1 MRSYTR
7 LITSLFSTDG
17 SIGYAQ
23 AWDLFTHMR
32 YVAHPNPD
40 ATLYTLMIRA
50 CASSLTARAEPER
63 ALDLWTEMTVDR
75 AIQPSAGTYAAVI
88 LACARSGS
96 KAYIHEA
103 FRLAKE
109 MLDAHRDAYG
119 RPAFRPDGRMFS
131 ALLEGA
137 KRVGDLARTRWILAE
152 MVRWGDDNESGF
164 ENAEITEE
172 IMMHVFHA
180 YAAYKPP
187 FNRSSTVLVDRA
199 ASTTIPPENSSTIG
213 NFPAVDI
220 LTNSRNG
227 SESRVTATEIPRFA
241 HLPPQSR
248 SEVIGEAKA
257 LFTRIPNVARGA
269 SPELTGLRFDQVR
282 LTPRLL
288 NSYLSVHYAH
298 ATFEES
304 EQLFRTIFEEFG
316 VSRNVRSY
324 VEALE
329 RCARARRGHERTV
342 GHIFGNWLWSE
353 WQALENGEAS
363 DISGAITARLIE
375 RANVAIIRIWTLWV
389 SPAIYVRIKSSRR
402 LV

>member
-1 MRSYTR
+1 MQSYTR

-17 SIGYAQ
+17 SIGHAQ

-32 YVAHPNPD
+32 YVAHPYPD
-40 ATLYTLMIRA
+40 AALYTLMIRA

-63 ALDLWTEMTVDR
+63 ALDLWTEMTIDR
-75 AIQPSAGTYAAVI
+75 ELQPSAGTYAAVI
-88 LACARSGS
+88 LACARSGN
-96 KAYIHEA
+96 KAYIHEG

-109 MLDAHRDAYG
+109 MLDSHRDAHG
-119 RPAFRPDGRMFS
+119 RSAFRPDGRTFS

-152 MVRWGDDNESGF
+152 MVRGGERGAENGF

-187 FNRSSTVLVDRA
+187 FNRAAAVLVDQT
-199 ASTTIPPENSSTIG
+199 ASTTNHPEESSSSG
-213 NFPAVDI
+213 DSPVMDNLMD
-220 LTNSRNG
+220 SGGG
-227 SESRVTATEIPRFA
+227 SESSVAETAIARFA

-248 SEVIGEAKA
+248 SEVISEARA
-257 LFTRIPNVARGA
+257 LFARIPSVARA
-269 SPELTGLRFDQVR
+269 SPESTGEVQFDQVQ

-298 ATFEES
+298 APLEES
-304 EQLFRTIFEEFG
+304 EQLFQTIFEEFG
-316 VSRNVRSY
+316 VSRNVRSF

-329 RCARARRGHERTV
+329 RCARARRGDERTV
-342 GHIFGNWLWSE
+342 GRAFGNRLWSE
-353 WQALENGEAS
+353 WQNLENGEAS
-363 DISGAITARLIE
+363 DIQGTLTARMIE
-375 RANVAIIRIWTLWV
+375 KANVAIIRVWTL
-389 SPAIYVRIKSSRR
+389 
-402 LV
+402 

>member
-50 CASSLTARAEPER
+50 CGSSLTARAEPER

-75 AIQPSAGTYAAVI
+75 EIQPSAGTYAAVI
-88 LACARSGS
+88 LACARSGN
-96 KAYIHEA
+96 KAYIHEG

-119 RPAFRPDGRMFS
+119 HSAFRPDGRTFS

-152 MVRWGDDNESGF
+152 MVREGGRDSGF

-172 IMMHVFHA
+172 SMMHVFHA

-187 FNRSSTVLVDRA
+187 FNRGATVLVDHA
-199 ASTTIPPENSSTIG
+199 TTNTGNS
-213 NFPAVDI
+213 PAVEK
-220 LTNSRNG
+220 
-227 SESRVTATEIPRFA
+227 SENKVRFA

-248 SEVIGEAKA
+248 SEVIGEVKA
-257 LFTRIPNVARGA
+257 LFACIPRVAGGA
-269 SPELTGLRFDQVR
+269 PTGGLRFDQVR

-304 EQLFRTIFEEFG
+304 EQLFRTIFEELG

-329 RCARARRGHERTV
+329 RCARARRGDERTM
-342 GHIFGNWLWSE
+342 GHVFGNWLWSE
-353 WQALENGEAS
+353 WQALEAN
-363 DISGAITARLIE
+363 GAIAARMIE
-375 RANVAIIRIWTLWV
+375 RASAAIIRVWTLQVFYFILYAYRKLTDMGIEMTIW
-389 SPAIYVRIKSSRR
+389 SGLLTK
-402 LV
+402 